1 MARPRRG
8 RAKVSVKPDKF
19 TWIVLGVVIA
29 LLVAAVITVNRTGAG
44 RETAPAYQTADQ
56 PDTPVVNAFIA
67 MQAGDVFTAR
77 EQYSSRVL
85 DEISKMDGY
94 DPFTGSGRPTGD
106 QSQRLRILATD
117 VKADNPDQAT
127 VTFEVDT
134 YASGGPF
141 GSGNTWTSRRTVP
154 VVRED
159 GVWKLDGQEFFY

>member
-1 MARPRRG
+1 MDR
-8 RAKVSVKPDKF
+8 
-19 TWIVLGVVIA
+19 
-29 LLVAAVITVNRTGAG
+29 AG
-44 RETAPAYQTADQ
+44 RGGAAGGGGDHRQPHRRARDARAYQTADQ
-56 PDTPVVNAFIA
+56 PDTPVVSTFIA

-94 DPFTGSGRPTGD
+94 DPFTGSGRPTND

-154 VVRED
+154 VVRGRRLEAGRP
-159 GVWKLDGQEFFY
+159 GVFLLNAHSRGRRRPRG